1 MAIFGQQENLIV
13 FFGLDGVQKLGLF
26 RWLLVVM
33 AIFLTV
39 IPTSILSLAQNQN
52 RNFSFTAIISPED
65 KQISPGIVLTP
76 NLTLNGDFVCVLCAW
91 IIALFGAFNFMRRN
105 NCIGQFVSAFL
116 IIFTILQTLTA
127 IYNVVFSN
135 QWIFKTLGG
144 SWQRAYK
151 LDIELI
157 REIEDEFSCK
167 GYSSGSNDMFEE
179 SCSKILMQKFG
190 PQFFY
195 IVKIVLY
202 SRLVQLFGVVT
213 HAFIFDCITLH
224 DIRQFIYG
232 DNEGETE
239 EDCFFDDKDFVI
251 SNESNSLI
259 NES

>member
-1 MAIFGQQENLIV
+1 
-13 FFGLDGVQKLGLF
+13 
-26 RWLLVVM
+26 M

-39 IPTSILSLAQNQN
+39 VPTSILSFAQNYN

-91 IIALFGAFNFMRRN
+91 IITLFGAFNFMRRN

-135 QWIFKTLGG
+135 QWIFKILGG
-144 SWQRAYK
+144 SWQRAYNV
-151 LDIELI
+151 DIELV

-167 GYSSGSNDMFEE
+167 GYLSTSNEMFEE

-195 IVKIVLY
+195 IAKLI
-202 SRLVQLFGVVT
+202 GVII

-224 DIRQFIYG
+224 DIRQCIYG

-239 EDCFFDDKDFVI
+239 EDYFFDDKDFII